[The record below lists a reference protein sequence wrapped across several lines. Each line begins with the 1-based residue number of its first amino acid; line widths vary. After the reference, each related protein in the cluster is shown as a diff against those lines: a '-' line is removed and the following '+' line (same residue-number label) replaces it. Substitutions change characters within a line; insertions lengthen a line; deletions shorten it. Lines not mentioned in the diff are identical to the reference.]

1 MREPVTWLRGSEIQI
16 DRLTRPVMRMRK
28 GLSMPS
34 IYNFLSGTLVTVF
47 GYDLSYLEFVAVLA
61 SFIGVAIGITGK
73 RITWPWWALSSVL
86 FGILFIQWELYASA
100 ALQIVFIAAAILG
113 WFGWE
118 PTGARPGALKNKHRI
133 YIFAATIVAT
143 LALAPVLKSMGA
155 ASTYAD
161 AILFFGSLSAQILM
175 VYEKY
180 ETWVLW
186 LIVDAGYVALYA
198 SQDLPFTTLLYAAFT
213 VLAGMGW
220 SKWYGAHRSA
230 IRSL

>member
-1 MREPVTWLRGSEIQI
+1 MRIGREFPI
-16 DRLTRPVMRMRK
+16 
-28 GLSMPS
+28 S
-34 IYNFLSGTLVTVF
+34 I
-47 GYDLSYLEFVAVLA
+47 LEVIAFITSL
-61 SFIGVAIGITGK
+61 IGVILGVLGPRT
-73 RITWPWWALSSVL
+73 TWPWWAASSVL
-86 FGILFIQWELYASA
+86 YGILFIQWELYASA
-100 ALQIVFIAAAILG
+100 ALQIVFIVAAILG

-118 PTGARPGALKNKHRI
+118 PTGARPGALANKHRI
-133 YIFAATIVAT
+133 FIFAAIILAT

-213 VLAGMGW
+213 VLAAMGW

-230 IRSL
+230 TRSL